1 MAKHFPVP
9 GLALCVL
16 LLIGLALGCEGEEST
31 TPSSDRS
38 DDDRQSGEQS
48 ALIPGIGSG
57 DDSQSTEQSA
67 LVPGLIPGQTTADPA
82 VTPSPTPV
90 ALPPGYYDG
99 AEHGLAL
106 AQTSRR
112 PSPNREGWVD
122 ITLSLVAVKLG
133 GGQLGL
139 ERGESNSLCF
149 SFGDCFLVK
158 WGSEEQFEAELRVAF
173 ERGSGDTG
181 PHGPRGPK
189 SVNLTATFQ
198 VAGNAGNANLY
209 FGDHKIPLD
218 LQGDY
223 SLSANHASPLPA
235 PSPLASQDPKTANF
249 FMDAEHGIAVT
260 GVYRQVDPAEPLD
273 SWVRV
278 ELEVLPLGGY
288 DAPDAEGGLHVEAGS
303 VCLGNDGSE
312 CLEIFWGPKNQFNAP
327 LSLDRDDNRAFVEAR
342 RSGARWPLPLTVG
355 FRAPHNQDD
364 AELMFGEHSI
374 PLDLRGMTGD
384 PAFDYTAHYPGAM
397 SGALLYESDGKT
409 VVLDSITQNPDTG
422 NLQLALTAK
431 NDNEA
436 EDFTPAVDTAV
447 FSTVGKLD
455 VTGGK
460 RPVAFETMAPGQSA
474 SLATVIPY
482 AGNAQWGYVIYSSE
496 SPRRPHGIVVQVRE
510 DGGAQS
516 SRPVFISFG
525 GMALTGSWPPPP
537 VSAPISSGLDYTC
550 ALREDGA
557 AVCWGSNGAGQA
569 SPPAGETFTAL
580 SSGDYHTCA
589 LREDGSAV
597 CWGSDDEGQASP
609 PEGETFAAVSSG
621 DEHTCGLRADRTAV
635 CWGSGRDGRASP
647 PAGETFAAIS
657 SGGYH
662 TCALREDGAAVCW
675 GDDEYGQTSP
685 PEGETFT
692 AVSSG
697 FRHTCGLREDGAA
710 VCWGDDEHGQASP
723 PEGEAFTAVSSGGAH
738 TCGLRE
744 DGAAVCWGSNED
756 YEGNFLGQ
764 ASPPAGE
771 TFAAISSGWSHTCGL
786 RADGAA
792 VCWGDD
798 RVGQASPPGGE
809 PFTAL
814 SSGGWHTCGLR
825 EDGAAVC
832 WGDNEHGQASPPEGE
847 TFTALSSG
855 YLHTC
860 GLREDGAA
868 VCWGDDR
875 VGQASPPGGEPFT
888 ALSSGEGHTCA
899 LREDGVAVCWGWNED
914 GQASPPTGE
923 TFTALSSGNRHT
935 CGLREDGAAVC
946 WGDNSHGQASPPE
959 GETFTALSSGWDHTC
974 GLREDGAAVC
984 WGDDRH
990 GRASPPEG
998 ETFTALSSGYL
1009 HTCGLR
1015 EDGAAVCWG
1024 YDEDGPASP
1033 PEGETFTALSSGD
1046 WHTCGLRADGGI
1058 VCWGGLDSIIPST
1071 SSVARPPVTGPA
1083 RVSAADRIALD
1094 AFYDAAGGDGW
1105 TNGERG
1111 SQGGWSAGSDVRGWH
1126 GVTVSET
1133 TGRVTGLA
1141 LPGNNLNNDA
1151 GNRALAM
1158 LGNLTALTRL
1168 DLSGNDLG
1176 GALPPELDQLTQLTH
1191 LDLSGN
1197 AFRGDIHSE
1206 STEFQDG
1213 PHRDIEWENLQNL
1226 VELDLSWNKRC
1237 GGLLPGCRHGLSGW
1251 IGGFI
1256 LLPNLDKLDLSGN
1269 ELHSGAQYLLENA
1282 PAMDAEDAGEPVQID
1297 LSDNPWDTEP
1307 EDLRE
1312 YWTGFKAEVTR
1323 GFVDLGRLVVNQKYP
1338 IDGVENPKSV
1348 GAYLAGKLNEGITGR
1363 AVVHSTMTGKW
1374 AGTAAW
1380 LVRGSKLVVTAGTGV
1395 GWVVFC
1401 G

>member
-1 MAKHFPVP
+1 MAKRFPVP
-9 GLALCVL
+9 GLALCAL

-31 TPSSDRS
+31 TRSSDSS
-38 DDDRQSGEQS
+38 DDDGQSAEQS
-48 ALIPGIGSG
+48 ALVPGLGSG
-57 DDSQSTEQSA
+57 DDSQSAEQSA

-235 PSPLASQDPKTANF
+235 PAPLASQDPKTANF

-260 GVYRQVDPAEPLD
+260 GVYRQVDPAEPLH

-303 VCLGNDGSE
+303 VCLGNDDSE

-422 NLQLALTAK
+422 NPQLALIAK

-455 VTGGK
+455 VTGGR

-496 SPRRPHGIVVQVRE
+496 SPRRPDGIVVQVRE

-516 SRPVFISFG
+516 STPVFISFG

-537 VSAPISSGLDYTC
+537 VSAPISNGDYHTC
-550 ALREDGA
+550 ALREDGS
-557 AVCWGSNGAGQA
+557 AVCWGSDDEGQA
-569 SPPAGETFTAL
+569 SPPAGETFAAL

-609 PEGETFAAVSSG
+609 PTGETFAAISSG
-621 DEHTCGLRADRTAV
+621 GSHTCALRADRTAV
-635 CWGSGRDGRASP
+635 CWGYDEDDWGWDDEGQASPPEGETFAALSSGYLHTCALREDGTAVCWGSDRDGRASP

-657 SGGYH
+657 SGGLH
-662 TCALREDGAAVCW
+662 TCALREDGSAVCW
-675 GDDEYGQTSP
+675 GSDENRLGY
-685 PEGETFT
+685 EEY
-692 AVSSG
+692 
-697 FRHTCGLREDGAA
+697 
-710 VCWGDDEHGQASP
+710 GQASP
-723 PEGEAFTAVSSGGAH
+723 PEGETFAAISSGWLH

-744 DGAAVCWGSNED
+744 DGAAVCWGSD
-756 YEGNFLGQ
+756 HY
-764 ASPPAGE
+764 
-771 TFAAISSGWSHTCGL
+771 
-786 RADGAA
+786 
-792 VCWGDD
+792 
-798 RVGQASPPGGE
+798 
-809 PFTAL
+809 
-814 SSGGWHTCGLR
+814 
-825 EDGAAVC
+825 
-832 WGDNEHGQASPPEGE
+832 
-847 TFTALSSG
+847 
-855 YLHTC
+855 
-860 GLREDGAA
+860 
-868 VCWGDDR
+868 
-875 VGQASPPGGEPFT
+875 
-888 ALSSGEGHTCA
+888 
-899 LREDGVAVCWGWNED
+899 

-923 TFTALSSGNRHT
+923 TFAVISSG
-935 CGLREDGAAVC
+935 A
-946 WGDNSHGQASPPE
+946 
-959 GETFTALSSGWDHTC
+959 
-974 GLREDGAAVC
+974 
-984 WGDDRH
+984 
-990 GRASPPEG
+990 
-998 ETFTALSSGYL
+998 Y
-1009 HTCGLR
+1009 
-1015 EDGAAVCWG
+1015 
-1024 YDEDGPASP
+1024 
-1033 PEGETFTALSSGD
+1033 
-1046 WHTCGLRADGGI
+1046 HTCGLRADGGI
-1058 VCWGGLDSIIPST
+1058 GCWGATDLIIPPT

-1105 TNGERG
+1105 ANGERG

-1191 LDLSGN
+1191 LNLSGN

-1213 PHRDIEWENLQNL
+1213 LHRDIEWENLQNL

-1237 GGLLPGCRHGLSGW
+1237 DGLLPGCRHGLSGW

-1297 LSDNPWDTEP
+1297 LSDNPWDREP

-1312 YWTGFKAEVTR
+1312 YWTGFEAEVTR
-1323 GFVDLGRLVVNQKYP
+1323 GFVDLGRLVVSQKYP
-1338 IDGVENPKSV
+1338 IDGVENPESV
-1348 GAYLAGKLNEGITGR
+1348 GTYLAGKLNEGITGR

-1395 GWVVFC
+1395 GWVVFVVDAANILYGMLELGVAFLEDGPGQLVEEARNKYLGSRDLCLIRNNLHLGDPLGPEAIAAC
-1401 G
+1401 GLP